1 MLEIERVD
9 FVSVP
14 TRDRE
19 RARRFYGGVLGL
31 PPSEVTP
38 DEFETP
44 NVTLGLWQP
53 EAEGVAFT
61 PNTAGIALR
70 VADVEAARARLAAA
84 GVEFLGETVDTG
96 VCHMAFFYDPDGNVL
111 ILHRRYAPP

>member
-1 MLEIERVD
+1 MGALALTMLEIERVD

-44 NVTLGLWQP
+44 NVTLGLW
-53 EAEGVAFT
+53 
-61 PNTAGIALR
+61 
-70 VADVEAARARLAAA
+70 
-84 GVEFLGETVDTG
+84 
-96 VCHMAFFYDPDGNVL
+96 
-111 ILHRRYAPP
+111 